1 MLNINPKHIWIVAR
15 REYLERVRTKAFIIM
30 TILTPALMFAFAVV
44 PTLISLKKTGGE
56 RKLHVVTS
64 SPELG
69 TLVKEELQ
77 KPATREEV
85 GAEEKKRDGP
95 VQVLTFKVEV
105 STDTSDEARQQ
116 LQKKVTT
123 KEIDGFLWVT
133 KAEIDKGIY
142 DYTAQSTSDFTEM
155 VMLRNS
161 VNRAIM
167 RLNLGQH
174 GITGAEFDRVTKR
187 LELEPIT
194 WKDGK
199 AVKGGFLGRLFS
211 SMFLMLTLYITV
223 LMYGMNVMRAVLE
236 EKTSRIMEVLM
247 SALTPAELLAGKII
261 GVGAVGITQIMI
273 WIGFAAILSA
283 PGLLAASPMLKDLNL
298 SAAMA
303 LYFAVFY
310 LLGFLL
316 YSAMFAAV
324 GSMVNSEQEAQQLQF
339 FVMLPMIISTV
350 LMMLIIKTPN
360 DPVAVAV
367 SLFPFT
373 APLLMYLR
381 IVVQQPP
388 FWQIALSIGILVATI
403 AGVLFL
409 CARIYRVGVLMYG
422 KKPTLPEI
430 LKWIRYA

>member
-1 MLNINPKHIWIVAR
+1 MFNINPKHIWIVAR
-15 REYLERVRTKAFIIM
+15 REYLERVRTKAFLIM
-30 TILTPALMFAFAVV
+30 TILTPTIMFAFAVV
-44 PTLISLKKTGGE
+44 PTLISMKKSGGE
-56 RKLHVVTS
+56 RRLVVVTS
-64 SPELG
+64 NPELG
-69 TLVKEELQ
+69 PLIQSELIKPVSMEEIETQ
-77 KPATREEV
+77 
-85 GAEEKKRDGP
+85 EKKRDGP
-95 VQVLTFKVEV
+95 VQVLAYKIALSNDFSE
-105 STDTSDEARQQ
+105 TSRQQ

-133 KAEIDKGIY
+133 EQEIDKGTY
-142 DYTAQSTSDFTEM
+142 EYTAESTSDFMEM
-155 VMLRNS
+155 AMLRTS

-174 GITGAEFDRVTKR
+174 DILGQEFDRVTKR
-187 LELEPIT
+187 LDLKEIT

-199 AVKGGFLGRLFS
+199 AVKGNFRTRLFS

-247 SALTPAELLAGKII
+247 SALTPAELLAGKIL
-261 GVGAVGITQIMI
+261 GVGAVGITQVLI
-273 WIGFAAILSA
+273 WIGFGAALSA
-283 PGLLAASPMLKDLNL
+283 PGILAASPMLKDVNL
-298 SAAMA
+298 SFAMA
-303 LYFAVFY
+303 FYFAVFY

-339 FVMLPMIISTV
+339 FVMLPLIISTV

-360 DPVAVAV
+360 DPLAVAV

-388 FWQIALSIGILVATI
+388 FWQIALSIVILLATI

-430 LKWIRYA
+430 IKWIKYA